1 MQNIVHLYL
10 SKHYEIATSEV
21 GNDGIYLKS
30 DTREHR
36 IPTYGDKLVKELV
49 TIFCLED
56 GLLKTYID
64 DWAVSIKNDIDLE
77 FYWKTQEE
85 IAFPHI
91 SRVISSLMANDIVAV
106 EPLAAPRGELL
117 YMDYQYSAGTPNIN
131 GRVYDRQDMNDAI
144 RRWDNVINRIG
155 GLHHPNNLTNLLG
168 NLE

>member
-1 MQNIVHLYL
+1 MQNIVHSYL

-30 DTREHR
+30 DTREYR

-56 GLLKTYID
+56 SLLKTYID
-64 DWAVSIKNDIDLE
+64 VWAVSIKKDVDLE

-85 IAFPHI
+85 IAFPHV
-91 SRVISSLMANDIVAV
+91 SRIISSLMANDIVAV
-106 EPLAAPRGELL
+106 QPMEATSGQLL

-131 GRVYDRQDMNDAI
+131 GRTYE
-144 RRWDNVINRIG
+144 RR
-155 GLHHPNNLTNLLG
+155 
-168 NLE
+168 E

>member
-1 MQNIVHLYL
+1 MQIIVQSYL

-64 DWAVSIKNDIDLE
+64 DWAVSIKKDIDLE

-144 RRWDNVINRIG
+144 RRWENVIDRMG
-155 GLHHPNNLTNLLG
+155 ELDHPNNLTNLLG
-168 NLE
+168 NIE

>member
-10 SKHYEIATSEV
+10 LKHYEVATSEV

-85 IAFPHI
+85 IA
-91 SRVISSLMANDIVAV
+91 L
-106 EPLAAPRGELL
+106 LRGESL

-155 GLHHPNNLTNLLG
+155 GLHHPNNLTNSLG

>member
-1 MQNIVHLYL
+1 MQNIVHSYL
-10 SKHYEIATSEV
+10 SKHYEVATSEV

-64 DWAVSIKNDIDLE
+64 VWAVSIKKDIDLE

-91 SRVISSLMANDIVAV
+91 TRVISSLMANDIVAV
-106 EPLAAPRGELL
+106 EPLAEPRGELL

-131 GRVYDRQDMNDAI
+131 GRVYDRQNMNDAI
-144 RRWDNVINRIG
+144 RRWDNAINRIG
-155 GLHHPNNLTNLLG
+155 ELDHPNNFTNLFG

>member
-1 MQNIVHLYL
+1 MIDMQNIVHLYL
-10 SKHYEIATSEV
+10 LKHYEVATSEV

-85 IAFPHI
+85 IA
-91 SRVISSLMANDIVAV
+91 L
-106 EPLAAPRGELL
+106 LRGESL

-155 GLHHPNNLTNLLG
+155 GLHHPNNLTNSLG

>member
-1 MQNIVHLYL
+1 MQIIVQSYL

-56 GLLKTYID
+56 EVLKTYVNV
-64 DWAVSIKNDIDLE
+64 WAISIKKDVDLE

-85 IAFPHI
+85 LAFPHV
-91 SRVISSLMANDIVAV
+91 SRIVSSLMANEIVAV
-106 EPLAAPRGELL
+106 QPMAAPNPQLL
-117 YMDYQYSAGTPNIN
+117 YMDYQYSGDTPNRN
-131 GRVYDRQDMNDAI
+131 GRTYDRQDMDDTI
-144 RRWDNVINRIG
+144 RRWENVLGQMG
-155 GLHHPNNLTNLLG
+155 GLNHPNNLTNLFG
-168 NLE
+168 NIE